1 MKKTFRK
8 LMREQVQEKTDM
20 YANILDQQPPSAG
33 WISTIRN
40 ALGISMRALAKKM
53 GCTQA
58 NIAALEDRERK
69 GTITLESLNQVA
81 AALNCRLVYGLVP
94 IKPINEILED
104 QARLV
109 ARKRMRIVNQTMAL
123 EDQALTKSQ
132 LRSQEN
138 NLAQQILEGPT
149 NKLWDIE

>member
-81 AALNCRLVYGLVP
+81 AALNCCLVYGLVP